1 MMTNTVAVWFELP
14 ALDLDRAQ
22 VFYEAVLGHPMKRE
36 TMGAGDMAIFQPP
49 GAEVKGAL
57 VKGPMFRPTTDG
69 ALVYLNAGPDLA
81 VPLGKVAAA
90 GGTVVMPKTDISPF
104 GFIAI
109 ITDSEGNRVGLH
121 SLS

>member
-1 MMTNTVAVWFELP
+1 MSVSVAVWFELP

-22 VFYEAVLGHPMKRE
+22 VFYEAVLGFPMKRE
-36 TMGAGDMAIFQPP
+36 TMGAGEMAVFQPP
-49 GAEVKGAL
+49 GAEIKGAV
-57 VKGPMFRPTTDG
+57 VKGPMFRPSADG
-69 ALVYLNAGPDLA
+69 ALVYLNAGADLA

-90 GGTVVMPKTDISPF
+90 GGSVVMPKTDISPF